1 MWFATIDLT
10 KPFDRVEYDPV
21 FETYCGMAF
30 PNRIVRFL
38 RAFFNNRLVVFT
50 KGEEIAIQKGMK
62 QGDVINPIPFNAVL
76 ESTRPKW
83 KLTLRHHGINI
94 GADEPR
100 TNTRYADDFL
110 LCAQSCGDLVYMFV
124 VLIVEV
130 AVELP
135 WNPEPKS
142 SLPLTGLM
150 LATWKLVV
158 LWWKCCVV
166 QTRTSIYIGNFLM
179 GNLKGRSETE
189 PEHRLQVVW
198 AKFHKHQHKHVL
210 TNHHVSWK
218 IFFSMQLFSGCVVW
232 FGLVS

>member
-1 MWFATIDLT
+1 
-10 KPFDRVEYDPV
+10 V
-21 FETYCGMAF
+21 
-30 PNRIVRFL
+30 
-38 RAFFNNRLVVFT
+38 
-50 KGEEIAIQKGMK
+50 K
-62 QGDVINPIPFNAVL
+62 QGDVINLILFNAVL

-94 GADEPR
+94 GADERR

-110 LCAQSCGDLVYMFV
+110 LYAQSCGDLVYMFE

-130 AVELP
+130 AVALP

-166 QTRTSIYIGNFLM
+166 QTRTSI
-179 GNLKGRSETE
+179 
-189 PEHRLQVVW
+189 
-198 AKFHKHQHKHVL
+198 
-210 TNHHVSWK
+210 
-218 IFFSMQLFSGCVVW
+218 
-232 FGLVS
+232 